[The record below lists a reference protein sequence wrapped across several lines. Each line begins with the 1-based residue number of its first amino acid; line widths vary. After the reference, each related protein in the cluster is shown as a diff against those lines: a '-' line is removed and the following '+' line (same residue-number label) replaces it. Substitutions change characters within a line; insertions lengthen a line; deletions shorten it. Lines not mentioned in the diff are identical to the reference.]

1 MDNQQLAGSGQRFI
15 AFLIDAIILGLIG
28 ALLGNSSDTRA
39 VSMIV
44 GAAYYI
50 FFWVKQDGQ
59 TLGKKAMKIKVI
71 RTDGKPIDWMTGVL
85 RYVGYIV
92 SGIPL
97 LLGYIWILFDSK
109 KQGWHDK
116 IANTYVVKV

>member
-1 MDNQQLAGSGQRFI
+1 MENQQLAGSGARFVS
-15 AFLIDAIILGLIG
+15 FLIDAIILGIVG
-28 ALLGNSSDTRA
+28 ALLGQTAESGA
-39 VSMIV
+39 LGMVV

-59 TLGKKAMKIKVI
+59 TLGKKAMHIKVV
-71 RTDGKPIDWMTGVL
+71 RTDGKPMDWMTAGL
-85 RYVGYIV
+85 RYIGYIV

-97 LLGYIWILFDSK
+97 LLGYIWILFDGK